1 MAGSYKEGI
10 VYKLVVLADDF
21 TGALDTGV
29 QFAKAG
35 LRTVVSTVHGSG
47 EYTGGETP
55 RVLVV
60 NMETRHISPAAA
72 RLKVRNIV
80 RENNGEYYY
89 KKTDSG
95 MRGNIGAELE
105 GLYGTGEN
113 GNIFFVP
120 ALPRMGRTT
129 SKGYHYVDGVPVSRS
144 AFGKDP
150 FEPVTMDFI
159 PDIIASQSSLPVG
172 LVSASDL
179 AENRI
184 PAGDAAFLVFDAAD
198 KNELEAVA
206 RFIKTRRPRL
216 MAGCAGF
223 AEYIPELLDMSG
235 TASGD
240 WRAGSAGLIVFS
252 GSLHET
258 TLDQMV
264 YAEDRGFESIT
275 LSPEEKLSAALGNS
289 PQGRVILDKIERA
302 YQKNG
307 KVILKAADG
316 PENINSTN
324 ALAEKMG
331 LSGNREREC
340 IAANLGGMAA
350 MVLQSGLC
358 ENIAIFGGDTLAEFI
373 KILGDSEIIPQGE
386 ISGGVVFSQL
396 FYKKDGE
403 EKFVN
408 LITKSGGFGGRDIVL
423 SIAGYLEEKIPCVNR
438 VFPKTSV
445 LGIGSIKKGMTI

>member
-1 MAGSYKEGI
+1 

-35 LRTVVSTVHGSG
+35 IRTAVSTVHGSG
-47 EYTGGETP
+47 EYTGGEPP

-60 NMETRHISPAAA
+60 NMETRHMSPAAA

-80 RENNGEYYY
+80 QENSGEYYY

-95 MRGNIGAELE
+95 LRGNIGAELE

-113 GNIFFVP
+113 GRVFFIP

-159 PDIIASQSSLPVG
+159 PDIIATQSSLPVG

-179 AENRI
+179 AENHI
-184 PAGDAAFLVFDAAD
+184 PTGDAAFLVFDAVD
-198 KNELEAVA
+198 KNGLEAAA
-206 RFIKTRRPRL
+206 RFIKTQRPRL

-223 AEYIPELLDMSG
+223 AEYIPEILDMRG
-235 TASGD
+235 TAPCD
-240 WRAGSAGLIVFS
+240 WHAGSTGLIVFS

-264 YAEDRGFESIT
+264 YAEARGFESLT
-275 LSPEEKLSAALGNS
+275 LTPEEKLSTGLENS
-289 PQGRVILDKIERA
+289 PQGQTILDKMERA
-302 YQKNG
+302 YQKTG
-307 KVILKAADG
+307 KVILKAAG
-316 PENINSTN
+316 SPENINSTK

-331 LSGNREREC
+331 LNGNRERERV
-340 IAANLGGMAA
+340 AANLGGMAA

-373 KILGDSEIIPQGE
+373 KILGGSEIIPLGE
-386 ISGGVVFSQL
+386 ISSGVVFSRL
-396 FYKKDGE
+396 FYKKDDE
-403 EKFVN
+403 RKFVN
-408 LITKSGGFGGRDIVL
+408 LITKSGGFGNRDIVL
-423 SIAGYLEEKIPCVNR
+423 SIADYLEEKTPCTNR
-438 VFPKTSV
+438 DFPKTAV
-445 LGIGSIKKGMTI
+445 FEIGSTKRGMNI